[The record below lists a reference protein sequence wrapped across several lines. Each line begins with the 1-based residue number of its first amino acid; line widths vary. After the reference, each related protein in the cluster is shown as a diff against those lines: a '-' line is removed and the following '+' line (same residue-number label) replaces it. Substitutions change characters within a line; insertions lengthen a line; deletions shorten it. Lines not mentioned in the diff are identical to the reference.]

1 MGLLKSLTEYE
12 PYTWETGDV
21 ITAELLNH
29 MEQGIA
35 AASQGGGSGDEG
47 NEFFVRVI
55 TGDNVEVDKTFS
67 EIYEAFQD
75 GKKIIPVF
83 NTGQGAAFFVGNSVI
98 SSSLI
103 TFNFINISGD
113 SDSITVNKPVLYIQS
128 NGDTTYTVNGWTADA
143 TET

>member
-29 MEQGIA
+29 MEEGIL

-47 NEFFVRVI
+47 NEFFVLVT
-55 TGDNVEVDKTFS
+55 TGDDVEVDKTFT
-67 EIYEAFQD
+67 EIYEAFED
-75 GKKIIPVF
+75 GKRIIPLF
-83 NTGQGAAFFVGNSVI
+83 KAGGGSSFFVGNSIV

-103 TFNFINISGD
+103 TFNFYNISGTD
-113 SDSITVNKPVLYIQS
+113 NTLIVYKPVLYIES
-128 NGDTTYTVNGWTADA
+128 DGTMTYNIEGWTADA
-143 TET
+143 TEL

>member
-29 MEQGIA
+29 MEEGIA
-35 AASQGGGSGDEG
+35 AASQG
-47 NEFFVRVI
+47 
-55 TGDNVEVDKTFS
+55 
-67 EIYEAFQD
+67 
-75 GKKIIPVF
+75 
-83 NTGQGAAFFVGNSVI
+83 
-98 SSSLI
+98 
-103 TFNFINISGD
+103 GD